1 MPQTLQCPAC
11 QQVVPLP
18 AAFEV
23 SSVPC
28 PSCGTLIDV
37 PGAKA
42 TTEPAAGMKTCPMCG
57 KSIKAAARLCRYCG
71 EQQGGGLRPWSA
83 DDVWRDGKQLVMR
96 KDAVLPYRCIKSN
109 EPASG
114 LLKRQLSWHQ
124 PAVYLL
130 VAVSPLIYVIV
141 AFFLQHKA
149 KIEVG
154 LSPKW
159 FQRRLWTMLM
169 AWLMVIAG
177 LATGIAGIAWSTP
190 QNNTWILTAIG
201 FPLMLI
207 AAIVG
212 LKICSIVTA
221 KKVDREYVWLN
232 GVHRDFL
239 ATLPQWEGPVE
250 AGNSGR

>member
-11 QQVVPLP
+11 QEVVPIP
-18 AAFEV
+18 AAFEFEEI
-23 SSVPC
+23 PC
-28 PSCGTLIDV
+28 PNCGISIDV
-37 PGAKA
+37 PAA
-42 TTEPAAGMKTCPMCG
+42 TPATEPAAGMKTCPMCG
-57 KSIKAAARLCRYCG
+57 KSIKEAARLCRYCG

-96 KDAVLPYRCIKSN
+96 KDAILPYRCIKTN

-114 LLKRQLSWHQ
+114 LLKRQLSWHH
-124 PAVYLL
+124 PALFLL
-130 VAVSPLIYVIV
+130 AASPLIYVIV
-141 AFFLQHKA
+141 ALCVRHTA

-159 FQRRLWTMLM
+159 FQRRLWTTLI
-169 AWLMVIAG
+169 AWLIVIAG
-177 LATGIAGIAWSTP
+177 LVTGIAGIAWSTP
-190 QNNTWILTAIG
+190 QNDSWILTAIG

-212 LKICSIVTA
+212 LKICSIVTP
-221 KKVDREYVWLN
+221 KKIDREYVWLN

-250 AGNSGR
+250 AGNSRR